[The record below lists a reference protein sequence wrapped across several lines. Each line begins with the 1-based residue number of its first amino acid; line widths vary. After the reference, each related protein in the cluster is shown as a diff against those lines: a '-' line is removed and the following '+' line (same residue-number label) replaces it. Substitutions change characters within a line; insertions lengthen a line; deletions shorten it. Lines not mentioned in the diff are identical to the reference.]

1 MGFQFSLEGLT
12 PLSPI
17 PYVFSPEQEAWL
29 AALENGKH
37 KQAQGV
43 LRSSTDE
50 YCCLG
55 VLAEMLGCERR
66 LASTGTAYEY
76 RGTANVPYDSTGYLP
91 YAARRQAKLHSSL
104 GAFTRPVKFLGLDYG
119 KGPET
124 AREKGHGSLAAM
136 NDVRM
141 IPDGNGLRA
150 FSFPEIAAYIRF
162 DPWNVFD
169 QYAQDIS
176 VEPWLLLSEA
186 A

>member
-17 PYVFSPEQEAWL
+17 PYVFSAEQEAWL
-29 AALENGKH
+29 AELESGKY
-37 KQAQGV
+37 KQGQGV

-55 VLAEMLGCERR
+55 VLAEVLGCEKRV
-66 LASTGTAYEY
+66 ASIGTAYEY
-76 RGTANVPYDSTGYLP
+76 RANSGALYDSTGFLP
-91 YAARRQAKLHSSL
+91 YSARRQAKLHSSL
-104 GAFTRPVKFLGLDYG
+104 GAFTRAVKFPGLDYG
-119 KGPET
+119 YGPEPGL
-124 AREKGHGSLAAM
+124 EKGHGSLASM

-141 IPDGNGLRA
+141 IPDANGLRA
-150 FSFPEIAAYIRF
+150 FSFAEIAAYIRF

-176 VEPWLLLSEA
+176 VEPWPLLSEA